1 MSVTITAVAGPGS
14 PVSDVAA
21 QLAQQEFVVTLQNSA
36 ATGML
41 QLANPAALTGELLNF
56 LRGYAE
62 KSQNI
67 QRATKVTASSSEGEG
82 ASLVQTAALE
92 QSRPDLHGGPAREQL
107 EPAGTDSSV
116 LSAADRHSLAET
128 QRAMALEEAFM
139 ESLIEGTMLGNGAS
153 AVIQSFQTLLRG
165 Q

>member
-1 MSVTITAVAGPGS
+1 MSVTITAVAGPGA
-14 PVSDVAA
+14 PVSDVAT
-21 QLAQQEFVVTLQNSA
+21 QLTQQQFVVSLQNSA
-36 ATGML
+36 ASGML

-62 KSQNI
+62 RSQNI
-67 QRATKVTASSSEGEG
+67 QKATKVNWSSGQSDS
-82 ASLVQTAALE
+82 ASLVQTATLE
-92 QSRPDLHGGPAREQL
+92 QSPPDLHGGPAREQL
-107 EPAGTDSSV
+107 EPAGIDSSV
-116 LSAADRHSLAET
+116 MSAADRQSLAES
-128 QRAMALEEAFM
+128 QRAMALEEALM